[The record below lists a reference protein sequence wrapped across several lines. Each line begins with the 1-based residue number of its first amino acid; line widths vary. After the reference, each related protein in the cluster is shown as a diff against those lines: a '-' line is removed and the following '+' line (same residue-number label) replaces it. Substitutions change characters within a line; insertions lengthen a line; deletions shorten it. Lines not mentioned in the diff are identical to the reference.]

1 MEYAFFEKN
10 TKKSGMSLDT
20 VDSFISMLLNREL
33 RIFQAILYISPFV
46 KWCSNRK

>member
-33 RIFQAILYISPFV
+33 RIFQAISPFV
-46 KWCSNRK
+46 KWCSNPK